1 MNQYN
6 LIFLRSNKMLLSRKT
21 YSDWREIQHEYED
34 YMTSLDFEAIMDVE
48 EYIKVD
54 YKLTTDKAKYE
65 VKKLINSTKDTIEI
79 EI

>member
-1 MNQYN
+1 
-6 LIFLRSNKMLLSRKT
+6 MLLSRKT
-21 YSDWREIQHEYED
+21 YSDWREIQDEYED

-48 EYIKVD
+48 EYIKMD

-79 EI
+79 ET

>member
-6 LIFLRSNKMLLSRKT
+6 LIFLRSNKMLLSRKK
-21 YSDWREIQHEYED
+21 YSDWREIQDEYED

>member
-1 MNQYN
+1 
-6 LIFLRSNKMLLSRKT
+6 MLLSRKT
-21 YSDWREIQHEYED
+21 YSDWREIQDEYED

-65 VKKLINSTKDTIEI
+65 VKKLVNSTKDTIEI

>member
-21 YSDWREIQHEYED
+21 YSDWREIQDEYED